1 MGRCYR
7 SIMPVSTDHRPADR
21 ARRRRTSEL
30 VAEDLLDAALVEFVA
45 HGFDGAS
52 TRAIA
57 ARAGWHQ
64 PQINYHFAV
73 RGSCSGG
80 RPSTGSSPS
89 WAPPSTPTRSILSTP
104 IRGRGLPCWGAPLRP
119 VLRGPPGAVPHH
131 EPRVDLR
138 LGPPRLARR
147 PPHPRSVRTRGGRVP
162 GAVRAAGAGADL
174 PVADVYQLLIGHG
187 ASVFAEPAL
196 PEEVRGH
203 RPDRRWLRGC
213 ARRAPP
219 RPLLP
224 PGPSAPTR
232 SR

>member
-1 MGRCYR
+1 MMGRCYR

-30 VAEDLLDAALVEFVA
+30 VAEDLLDAALVEFAA

-64 PQINYHFAV
+64 PQINYHFASKVALWRAAVDRLFSLLGAAVDADALDLDDPVEAFRAGV
-73 RGSCSGG
+73 RRFVRFSADHPELF
-80 RPSTGSSPS
+80 RIMNLESTCDSDRLD
-89 WAPPSTPTRSILSTP
+89 WLVDRH
-104 IRGRGLPCWGAPLRP
+104 IRDRFALVEAAW
-119 VLRGPPGAVPHH
+119 
-131 EPRVDLR
+131 
-138 LGPPRLARR
+138 
-147 PPHPRSVRTRGGRVP
+147 

-187 ASVFAEPAL
+187 ALVFANAPCLRRFAGIDPAADGFVDAHAERL
-196 PEEVRGH
+196 
-203 RPDRRWLRGC
+203 L
-213 ARRAPP
+213 AI
-219 RPLLP
+219 LLP

-232 SR
+232 SRR